1 MRVSGKETIKN
12 ILGQIP
18 FTAELYWLV
27 RQRGGPLQ
35 SRFSLRGLQAELPG
49 ILADVNAIKPTGTG
63 KKKIFLFASLHYWIE
78 HTALVGLSL
87 AAQGHQVSLGFLPYS
102 EWNKPINRFDL
113 RRQNSYAFKV
123 LKQAEPLISVV
134 PFLNLKAPYS
144 RLNDDVMEAIKQVS
158 LYDTQYTLQK
168 EETDENSD
176 IYRMRYERN
185 LEAGRAA
192 LWYFQNNRPD
202 VVIIPNGTIQEA
214 GVVYRIA
221 RHLRIPTVTYE
232 FGDQRERMWL
242 AQNAEVMRQDTENMW
257 KARQTRPLTETQM
270 ERLQNLFQAR
280 QRAALWENFARLW
293 QGVPAQGG
301 EQARKALGLDKRPVV
316 LLATNVL
323 GDSLTLGR
331 QVFSKSMEEW
341 ISRTVQYFSGRPD
354 VQLVIRVHP
363 GEVLVHGT
371 SMMQVVH
378 QLLHRLPEHIRLIGP
393 KDKINT
399 YDLMEVADLGLVY
412 TTTVG
417 MEMAMMGVPVI
428 VSGQTH
434 YRGHGF
440 TYDPD
445 SWVTYFKLLG
455 QMLDNP
461 KSYSLSHAQVERAL
475 EYVYGFFFDFPRP
488 FPWHLVRMWEDYK
501 TRPLSAVLSPEGK
514 EHWDATFRYLTGEP
528 VEWQKI
534 VEMNSLTETGLARPA
549 PEAGLSQ
556 PPQGTGGGH
565 IMPDPGLMRSMNS
578 DKS

>member
-49 ILADVNAIKPTGTG
+49 ILADVNAIKPAVMG

-87 AAQGHQVSLGFLPYS
+87 AAQGYQVTLGYLPYS

-113 RRQNSYAFKV
+113 RRQNSYAYKV

-144 RLNDDVMEAIKQVS
+144 RLTDDVMEAVRLVS
-158 LYDTQYTLQK
+158 TFDTQYTLQV
-168 EETDENSD
+168 EETDENSE

-185 LEAGRAA
+185 LEAARAA
-192 LWYFQNNRPD
+192 LWFFQNNRPD
-202 VVIIPNGTIQEA
+202 AVIIPNGTIQET

-232 FGDQRERMWL
+232 FGDQRQRIWL
-242 AQNAEVMRQDTENMW
+242 AQPAEVMRQDTEGMW
-257 KARQTRPLTETQM
+257 KARQTKTLSETQM

-301 EQARKALGLDKRPVV
+301 EQARKALGLDSRPVV

-341 ISRTVQYFSGRPD
+341 ISRTVQYFAGRPD

-371 SMMQVVH
+371 SMMDVVH
-378 QLLHRLPEHIRLIGP
+378 QVLHRLPEHIRLIGP
-393 KDKINT
+393 KDKVNT

-440 TYDPD
+440 TNDPD
-445 SWVTYFKLLG
+445 SWVTYFKQLG
-455 QMLDNP
+455 LMLDNP
-461 KSYSLSHAQVERAL
+461 KSFRLSHAQVERAIQ
-475 EYVYGFFFDFPRP
+475 YVYGFFFDFPRP

-501 TRPLSAVLSPEGK
+501 TRPLSAVLNHEGK
-514 EHWDATFRYLTGEP
+514 EHWEATFRYLTGEP
-528 VEWQKI
+528 VDWQKI
-534 VEMNSLTETGLARPA
+534 IESNGSLEAGVAHPAAEASLARPGS
-549 PEAGLSQ
+549 AGGRPL
-556 PPQGTGGGH
+556 T
-565 IMPDPGLMRSMNS
+565 DPGLMRSMSSN
-578 DKS
+578 KS